1 MIRLAI
7 RNEVKLIGGSAMA
20 SDTGNPFRDLG
31 DRRQRSPVLV
41 VLAIGIGLICAT
53 PATSAG
59 ELHDA
64 VRAQDKVAV
73 EAVLASD
80 VEVDETDFIFGT
92 PLHVA
97 VSDGNT
103 EIARILVNHG
113 ANLEAASEQQGARPL
128 HLAAQFGHVPMLALL
143 LDRGAEIE
151 AFDDLQRTPLLRA
164 AIQGHAKAAQLLLDR
179 GAAVDGRDGIK
190 ERTPLMMASY
200 FGRLELVRLMID
212 HGGDINATD
221 SFGETSLHFAVGDAS
236 YRNARGPA
244 VIEYLVMHGAN
255 MNVKRRDGLTPLG
268 YAKVRGFKETP
279 DVLRRLGASE

>member
-1 MIRLAI
+1 
-7 RNEVKLIGGSAMA
+7 MA
-20 SDTGNPFRDLG
+20 SDSGNPFRDLG

-64 VRAQDKVAV
+64 VRAQDKVAI
-73 EAVLASD
+73 EALLASGTAI
-80 VEVDETDFIFGT
+80 DESDYFFGT
-92 PLHVA
+92 ALHVA
-97 VSDGNT
+97 VSGGDS
-103 EIARILVNHG
+103 EIAAILIDHG
-113 ANLEAASEQQGARPL
+113 ANLESASEQQGARSL

-143 LDRGAEIE
+143 LDRGAAIE
-151 AFDDLQRTPLLRA
+151 VHDDLQRTPLLRA
-164 AIQGHAKAAQLLLDR
+164 ATQGHAKAAQLLLDR

-200 FGRLELVRLMID
+200 FGRLELVKLLID
-212 HGGDINATD
+212 HGADVNATD

-236 YRNARGPA
+236 YRNAGGPT
-244 VIEYLVMHGAN
+244 VIEYLVARGAN
-255 MNVKRRDGLTPLG
+255 INVKRRDGLTPLG

-279 DVLRRLGASE
+279 GVLRGLGASE